1 MKTTEFLPIL
11 LASDINV
18 YSMARAFHEEYGVK
32 SLALARDNRGVGNHS
47 KILDIEVID
56 NLDETDVFIDTL
68 TKVYRRFEGKKQLVL
83 VGCADHY
90 VRLIVEN
97 KDALKD
103 MYILPYADK
112 AVMDNIVLK
121 ETFYNLCSKY
131 DLDYAKTFVYRSEIG
146 DDFELPFDFPVVL
159 KPSCSVSY
167 NKHSFEG
174 QHKVYFIDEMDEL
187 KRTLK
192 KIYENGYDNSM
203 IIQERI
209 PGEDSSMYD
218 LHVYVGSDH
227 KVKMMN
233 MGNVLLEEHTPKGIG
248 SNAATIVECH
258 EDVMK
263 KVKFLLEDIGYQ
275 GFADCDLKFD
285 ERDGKF
291 KIFEINIRQGR
302 SHYRVTGGGNNLAR
316 YIIDD
321 FLYHKPIETTIVKEP
336 FFWHVVPLGVV
347 YKYVKDEEK
356 LRKVKELVKQN
367 KYCHSLYYKK
377 DMGLKRRLY
386 LMLRDMNQYKKFK
399 HYLGE
404 KQQ

>member
-1 MKTTEFLPIL
+1 MSKIDFQPVL

-18 YSMARAFHEEYGVK
+18 YSMARAFHEAYGVK
-32 SLALARDNRGVGNHS
+32 SLALARDFRGVGENS
-47 KILDIEVID
+47 KILDIRVIE
-56 NLDETDVFIDTL
+56 NLDVTEVFVETL
-68 TKVYRRFEGKKQLVL
+68 KKLYEEYKGKKQLVL

-97 KDALKD
+97 KEALKD

-112 AVMDNIVLK
+112 EVMDNIVLK
-121 ETFYNLCSKY
+121 ETFYGLCSKY
-131 DLDYAKTFVYRSEIG
+131 NLDYAKTFVYKSELG
-146 DDFELPFDFPVVL
+146 DDFEIPFDFPVVL

-174 QHKVYFIDEMDEL
+174 QHKVYFIDEMDDL
-187 KRTLK
+187 KKTLR

-209 PGEDSSMYD
+209 PGDDSQMYD

-258 EDVMK
+258 EDVME

-275 GFADCDLKFD
+275 GLADCDLKFD
-285 ERDGKF
+285 KRDGKF

-302 SHYRVTGGGNNLAR
+302 SHYRVTGGGNNLAK
-316 YIIDD
+316 YIVDD
-321 FLYHKPIETTIVKEP
+321 FVYHKPLELQIVKEP

-356 LRKVKELVKQN
+356 LRRVKELVKQN
-367 KYCHSLYYKK
+367 RYCHSLYYKK
-377 DMGLKRRLY
+377 DLSFKRRLY
-386 LMLRDMNQYKKFK
+386 LFLRDINQFRKFK
-399 HYLGE
+399 QYLG
-404 KQQ
+404 K